1 MSNTTA
7 TKQRKITVIV
17 RYAIKK
23 DAYISDLKAHVKA
36 GDVILYVENDKGTR
50 YYTILRRGGT
60 HFCSCPHVPSKKSPA
75 CYHINYARQVE
86 NERAAQLAAKRK
98 ALQEIE
104 ELEAIVA
111 QVEQELAQEQA
122 AKASDMG
129 ERGALSSN
137 RGFSL
142 MR

>member
-1 MSNTTA
+1 MSKATTT
-7 TKQRKITVIV
+7 TKQRKLTVIV
-17 RYAIKK
+17 RYAFNKA
-23 DAYISDLKAHVKA
+23 AYVKELNAHVKA

-60 HFCSCPHVPSKKSPA
+60 HSCSCPHVPSKKSPA
-75 CYHINYARQVE
+75 CYHINYARTSE

-98 ALQEIE
+98 AEQEE
-104 ELEAIVA
+104 KELEAIVA
-111 QVEQELAQEQA
+111 QEQA
-122 AKASDMG
+122 AQTVKAGDLG
-129 ERGALSSN
+129 ERGSLSNN